1 MSTYLFNQVQEN
13 HRNYVTKVL
22 ISAVIFRRRLKTQ
35 RTSVSSKKFVWI
47 QHFENGSYNGR
58 AQQTLEVSSPQTIF
72 KPNSECIITKNEFST
87 RVFYMKK
94 SLSKLSSCDF
104 FPNMSPAQSCP
115 ITKKL
120 INLVTLVK
128 LFCTVILFTLVKWL
142 FWITPSERNKG
153 GKFKRTIF
161 MFINKMT
168 GFAQKSGG
176 VSITKAHQA
185 VPDLKNIVPKVPEW
199 T

>member
-35 RTSVSSKKFVWI
+35 RTSVSNKKFVWI
-47 QHFENGSYNGR
+47 QHFGNGSYNGR

-115 ITKKL
+115 ITKNL

-153 GKFKRTIF
+153 GKFKRTVWC
-161 MFINKMT
+161 
-168 GFAQKSGG
+168 S
-176 VSITKAHQA
+176 STKWLIL
-185 VPDLKNIVPKVPEW
+185 PKNDQFF
-199 T
+199 